1 MKAIRRKNMA
11 HRVMGRSFGKNGRRI
26 FFRYIY
32 RVLGFQA
39 TDSSRHSLQYHLS
52 IYRSKKRFIQGPIL
66 PLRLLSLPPPLGPL
80 LLRFFPPSCEANRRK
95 WSLLPLF
102 LFPLPHWTK
111 RRKGRKGSGSET
123 KWTAG
128 WLAPNL
134 YTVGAEKGFSTHKR
148 FIFPTKGNRE
158 SPRG

>member
-1 MKAIRRKNMA
+1 MA

-80 LLRFFPPSCEANRRK
+80 LLRFFLRSQSALMVSPPP
-95 WSLLPLF
+95 LPLSF
-102 LFPLPHWTK
+102 ATLDEKEEGEERK
-111 RRKGRKGSGSET
+111 RKRDEMDGGLANSKFVYCSGRKRFFNAQ
-123 KWTAG
+123 K
-128 WLAPNL
+128 
-134 YTVGAEKGFSTHKR
+134 VHFSYEGKQGE
-148 FIFPTKGNRE
+148 P
-158 SPRG
+158 